1 MSYFKRIL
9 LHGSI
14 GAVLLTGLMLTVT
27 IGASSTAFARADACN
42 STAIGTWSNNCQT
55 SEGNIS
61 NFVYAIQET
70 IDESRTPCGAN
81 IDGDFGP
88 QTFTAVECFQSHTP
102 GLSVDGIVGPQTW
115 GALQN
120 TLTFDHTAGGWF
132 YYHGQ
137 IFSTVDYRQSSANG
151 GWQMFVVPRARWCTI
166 NLNSPC

>member
-1 MSYFKRIL
+1 MSYFKRFL

-14 GAVLLTGLMLTVT
+14 SIILLAGLLS
-27 IGASSTAFARADACN
+27 IFALGASGTAFARPDACN

-88 QTFTAVECFQSHTP
+88 QTLTAVKCFQSHS
-102 GLSVDGIVGPQTW
+102 GLSADGIVGPLTW
-115 GALQN
+115 GKLQG
-120 TLTFDHTAGGWF
+120 TLTFDHAAGGWF
-132 YYHGQ
+132 YWHGQ
-137 IFSTVDYRQSSANG
+137 IFSTVDYRQSSSNG
-151 GWQMFVVPRARWCTI
+151 AWQIFVVPRARWCTI